1 MGYLL
6 GVTSGGDSCAEVA
19 LGATCHVAL
28 GKFEHILHLD
38 VLEVLLDESRLD
50 LRGGPSI
57 IIAGCH
63 TRVVHQVLM

>member
-1 MGYLL
+1 MVPRDVRDLL
-6 GVTSGGDSCAEVA
+6 GVTSGRDSCAEVA

-50 LRGGPSI
+50 LGGGPSI

-63 TRVVHQVLM
+63 T